1 MFRVMCHGM
10 LNSISGR
17 ISLGSYGA
25 IDGLTRHFA
34 EGLDKLGTQESG
46 KTFQIYGQSFDDYF
60 ALTARLLYPY
70 MKLVGPI
77 LPITKC
83 R

>member
-1 MFRVMCHGM
+1 MFHVMSCVTVPM

-34 EGLDKLGTQESG
+34 EGLDELGTQESE
-46 KTFQIYGQSFDDYF
+46 KTFQTYGQSFDYT
-60 ALTARLLYPY
+60 LRSQRGT
-70 MKLVGPI
+70 
-77 LPITKC
+77 
-83 R
+83 